1 MKESPIKTE
10 RKTLHLPEDTVRALN
25 KLAAKNGTDFSKE
38 VRRAIDEY
46 LDLET
51 TAENIDMIN
60 GVIRQELSG
69 QLKALGNRLAGLINR
84 LTIISAA
91 GYYANIAII
100 ADLIDQDRYSSFE
113 KIESAARKRALAF
126 ANQKNADALFVQGF
140 DQLKEKYSDNIA
152 NTIKGNCQVWAYLQS
167 DDPET
172 LREMSDKL
180 GSYTTSSYQL
190 SASNGKY
197 TTPSNSQSVSLTER
211 KLLNTD
217 EVRRVKRPHQII
229 TSRDHPAMMYAPDLS
244 QWMFNKMLG
253 LGDMEHNR
261 RLREEREQKRPII
274 TDTKQEIALWNIWIY
289 YQKDIM
295 RRLSQQ
301 KGAMGGGLDDD

>member
-10 RKTLHLPEDTVRALN
+10 RKTLHLPEDTIRALN
-25 KLAAKNGTDFSKE
+25 KLAARNGTDFSK
-38 VRRAIDEY
+38 IDEY

-126 ANQKNADALFVQGF
+126 ANQKNADALRTFMDDEEMQKAIHAVQGGSRV
-140 DQLKEKYSDNIA
+140 DSD
-152 NTIKGNCQVWAYLQS
+152 L
-167 DDPET
+167 
-172 LREMSDKL
+172 
-180 GSYTTSSYQL
+180 
-190 SASNGKY
+190 
-197 TTPSNSQSVSLTER
+197 
-211 KLLNTD
+211 
-217 EVRRVKRPHQII
+217 
-229 TSRDHPAMMYAPDLS
+229 
-244 QWMFNKMLG
+244 
-253 LGDMEHNR
+253 
-261 RLREEREQKRPII
+261 
-274 TDTKQEIALWNIWIY
+274 
-289 YQKDIM
+289 
-295 RRLSQQ
+295 
-301 KGAMGGGLDDD
+301 

>member
-126 ANQKNADALFVQGF
+126 ANQKNADALRTFMDDEEMQKAIHAFVAF
-140 DQLKEKYSDNIA
+140 LKENNEYIRNLVQDYAESKTRLAMLYDTDPA
-152 NTIKGNCQVWAYLQS
+152 HIKEQQESRFRAGICPTTMRKSAAS
-167 DDPET
+167 
-172 LREMSDKL
+172 
-180 GSYTTSSYQL
+180 GSGSK
-190 SASNGKY
+190 A
-197 TTPSNSQSVSLTER
+197 
-211 KLLNTD
+211 
-217 EVRRVKRPHQII
+217 
-229 TSRDHPAMMYAPDLS
+229 
-244 QWMFNKMLG
+244 
-253 LGDMEHNR
+253 
-261 RLREEREQKRPII
+261 
-274 TDTKQEIALWNIWIY
+274 
-289 YQKDIM
+289 
-295 RRLSQQ
+295 
-301 KGAMGGGLDDD
+301 

>member
-126 ANQKNADALFVQGF
+126 ANQKNADALRTFMDDEEMQKAIHDSSENLLCGIS
-140 DQLKEKYSDNIA
+140 KAAGIA
-152 NTIKGNCQVWAYLQS
+152 PGRHRITGRQPCPYRKTCR
-167 DDPET
+167 PE
-172 LREMSDKL
+172 
-180 GSYTTSSYQL
+180 
-190 SASNGKY
+190 
-197 TTPSNSQSVSLTER
+197 SQSLHEAAWT
-211 KLLNTD
+211 
-217 EVRRVKRPHQII
+217 Q
-229 TSRDHPAMMYAPDLS
+229 
-244 QWMFNKMLG
+244 
-253 LGDMEHNR
+253 
-261 RLREEREQKRPII
+261 
-274 TDTKQEIALWNIWIY
+274 
-289 YQKDIM
+289 
-295 RRLSQQ
+295 
-301 KGAMGGGLDDD
+301 

>member
-91 GYYANIAII
+91 GYYPC
-100 ADLIDQDRYSSFE
+100 RYG
-113 KIESAARKRALAF
+113 
-126 ANQKNADALFVQGF
+126 Q
-140 DQLKEKYSDNIA
+140 
-152 NTIKGNCQVWAYLQS
+152 
-167 DDPET
+167 
-172 LREMSDKL
+172 
-180 GSYTTSSYQL
+180 
-190 SASNGKY
+190 
-197 TTPSNSQSVSLTER
+197 
-211 KLLNTD
+211 
-217 EVRRVKRPHQII
+217 
-229 TSRDHPAMMYAPDLS
+229 
-244 QWMFNKMLG
+244 
-253 LGDMEHNR
+253 
-261 RLREEREQKRPII
+261 
-274 TDTKQEIALWNIWIY
+274 
-289 YQKDIM
+289 
-295 RRLSQQ
+295 
-301 KGAMGGGLDDD
+301 

>member
-1 MKESPIKTE
+1 MPFLLERRIDLKESPIKTE

-25 KLAAKNGTDFSKE
+25 KLAAKK
-38 VRRAIDEY
+38 IDEY

-126 ANQKNADALFVQGF
+126 ANQKNADALRTFMDDEEMRKAIHAVQGGSRV
-140 DQLKEKYSDNIA
+140 DSD
-152 NTIKGNCQVWAYLQS
+152 L
-167 DDPET
+167 
-172 LREMSDKL
+172 
-180 GSYTTSSYQL
+180 
-190 SASNGKY
+190 
-197 TTPSNSQSVSLTER
+197 
-211 KLLNTD
+211 
-217 EVRRVKRPHQII
+217 
-229 TSRDHPAMMYAPDLS
+229 
-244 QWMFNKMLG
+244 
-253 LGDMEHNR
+253 
-261 RLREEREQKRPII
+261 
-274 TDTKQEIALWNIWIY
+274 
-289 YQKDIM
+289 
-295 RRLSQQ
+295 
-301 KGAMGGGLDDD
+301 

>member
-10 RKTLHLPEDTVRALN
+10 RKTLHLPEDTIRALN
-25 KLAAKNGTDFSKE
+25 KLAARNGTDFSKE

-91 GYYANIAII
+91 ANIAII

-126 ANQKNADALFVQGF
+126 ANQKNADALRTFMDDEEMQKAIHAVQGGSRV
-140 DQLKEKYSDNIA
+140 DSD
-152 NTIKGNCQVWAYLQS
+152 L
-167 DDPET
+167 
-172 LREMSDKL
+172 
-180 GSYTTSSYQL
+180 
-190 SASNGKY
+190 
-197 TTPSNSQSVSLTER
+197 
-211 KLLNTD
+211 
-217 EVRRVKRPHQII
+217 
-229 TSRDHPAMMYAPDLS
+229 
-244 QWMFNKMLG
+244 
-253 LGDMEHNR
+253 
-261 RLREEREQKRPII
+261 
-274 TDTKQEIALWNIWIY
+274 
-289 YQKDIM
+289 
-295 RRLSQQ
+295 
-301 KGAMGGGLDDD
+301 